1 MKLYQAEWCPFSH
14 RVRAKLTE
22 LGIDYEAVNV
32 PASAK
37 KREEL
42 EEVAGT
48 KAIPVLVDGER
59 VISDSG
65 EAISYL
71 EEEYEA
77 DPDELKLHRR
87 ELSPTVYGTLP
98 FGVEEAAERLRE
110 ALGEADIEVLEELDL
125 SQLLGTGG
133 TYRVLLA
140 VDREYAR
147 LAAEAN
153 PGAATLALLK
163 IAVYE
168 EDGLTRVDAIE
179 PEKGAGQIRAP
190 ELNDR
195 GLELRKRLIKTIK
208 ALERPASS
216 KTR

>member
-22 LGIDYEAVNV
+22 LGIDYEVANV
-32 PASAK
+32 PASAR

-42 EEVAGT
+42 EEIAGT

-59 VISDSG
+59 IISDSG

-71 EEEYEA
+71 EQKYEA

-98 FGVEEAAERLRE
+98 FGVDEAAERLRG
-110 ALGEADIEVLEELDL
+110 ALREADIEVLEELDL

-133 TYRVLLA
+133 TYKVLLA
-140 VDREYAR
+140 VDREFAR

-163 IAVYE
+163 IAIYE

-179 PEKGAGQIRAP
+179 PEKGAGQIRASK
-190 ELNDR
+190 LNDR
-195 GLELRKRLIKTIK
+195 GLELRKRFIRTIK

-216 KTR
+216 KTG